1 MIDINIEYEKL
12 RRAEERI
19 INYSDGMEKAFEDS
33 YDRSMG
39 EIRRR
44 TDREIMTAI
53 QIEKAD
59 ELQRFGVEDRIVDR
73 VLSKESVLKIE
84 DSRTIPL
91 NAFRARQTPVGVEV
105 YASRFMPAGV
115 VFAHAFGPEIA
126 KLGRDIYRRVSK
138 RRFPIEKIRD
148 LKVKEIDG
156 VKQQFDR
163 GVSQAKAILEK
174 NLRRA
179 KEEIN
184 KEFGRDVYATSQT

>member
-1 MIDINIEYEKL
+1 MIDVNIQFEKL
-12 RRAEERI
+12 RSAEERI
-19 INYSDGMEKAFEDS
+19 INYSDGMEKAFEES

-39 EIRRR
+39 EIRAR
-44 TDREIMTAI
+44 TDREILTAI
-53 QIEKAD
+53 QIEKA
-59 ELQRFGVEDRIVDR
+59 EKLQRFGVEDRLVNR
-73 VLSKESVLKIE
+73 VLSKESILKID
-84 DSRTIPL
+84 DSRAIPL
-91 NAFRARQTPVGVEV
+91 EAFKAKQTPEGVEV

-115 VFAHAFGPEIA
+115 VYQHAFGPEIA

-138 RRFPIEKIRD
+138 RRFPIQKIRD

-156 VKQQFDR
+156 VKEQFDR

-179 KEEIN
+179 KEQVN